1 MTLKLSETHNL
12 ALKPEAFALAAGND
26 IVEFT
31 PQRIL
36 CNAIVDKVRG
46 GSVPLWEVEVNGL
59 APHDHRRVYQIE
71 RRTDTLAAQEGIR
84 RFVSEMECLND
95 GDS

>member
-1 MTLKLSETHNL
+1 MTEEFIVSGRN
-12 ALKPEAFALAAGND
+12 AFGEKVAENTG
-26 IVEFT
+26 
-31 PQRIL
+31 RIL

-71 RRTDTLAAQEGIR
+71 GKTDTVAAQAGIA
-84 RFVSEMECLND
+84 RFVDEMESLHD
-95 GDS
+95 A